1 MKTFRS
7 KTDSAIVMIL
17 AASFIGPAI
26 LFISQKDWKG
36 ALLMC
41 AVLAFIVYLFLET
54 KYYIKGDILQVKAG
68 FLVNKRIKIMSIQS
82 VMKTDSVLSAPA
94 NSITDRIEIKYEDS
108 KSVII
113 SPKEKAAFVTELLAV
128 NPAIV
133 VQL

>member
-1 MKTFRS
+1 
-7 KTDSAIVMIL
+7 
-17 AASFIGPAI
+17 
-26 LFISQKDWKG
+26 
-36 ALLMC
+36 MC

-68 FLVNKRIKIMSIQS
+68 FLVNKKIKIMSIQS